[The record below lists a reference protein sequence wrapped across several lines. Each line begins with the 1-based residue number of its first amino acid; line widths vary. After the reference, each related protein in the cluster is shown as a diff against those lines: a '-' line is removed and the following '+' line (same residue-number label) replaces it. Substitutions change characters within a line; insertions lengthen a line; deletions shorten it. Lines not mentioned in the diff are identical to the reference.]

1 MSKLKF
7 RRKNLAIFY
16 TVFLIVFV
24 VAPLLLIFYY
34 AFTNDAG
41 QITFHRVVG
50 FFSDSSSLNDLLVS
64 ILIGAANTLLCLLI
78 GYPVAYLL
86 ANPKYNKSKMMLL
99 LYVMPMW
106 INFVLRTGATKDLLY
121 WIGISGNNR
130 PYAATLI
137 GMVYNYLPFVILP
150 LYATMQK
157 MDQSQV
163 EAARDLGANPVQ
175 TFIKLI
181 IPMTMPGIVS
191 AILMVFVP
199 TMSSF
204 VISNALGGA
213 KVNLIGNNINTSFN
227 YSRWGDGSFTAII
240 MLLLIG
246 LTFLLTKNVNKEEG
260 RGSLW

>member
-16 TVFLIVFV
+16 TVFLIVLS
-24 VAPLLLIFYY
+24 VAPFADFLLCVHH
-34 AFTNDAG
+34 DAG

-121 WIGISGNNR
+121 WIGISGNNH

-137 GMVYNYLPFVILP
+137 GIYNYLPFVILP

-157 MDQSQV
+157 WTK
-163 EAARDLGANPVQ
+163 AKW
-175 TFIKLI
+175 KL
-181 IPMTMPGIVS
+181 P
-191 AILMVFVP
+191 AIWEP
-199 TMSSF
+199 TRYKP
-204 VISNALGGA
+204 L
-213 KVNLIGNNINTSFN
+213 
-227 YSRWGDGSFTAII
+227 
-240 MLLLIG
+240 
-246 LTFLLTKNVNKEEG
+246 
-260 RGSLW
+260 